1 MLWYL
6 LYPLRGTTEVPVL
19 APDHPLRL
27 LFSRYGT
34 WTARH
39 VKTVLPLSG
48 AVIFIFLYLFPFLYT
63 TDVSTITS
71 GVSHLP
77 HHVWTDARPLRD
89 GAVVEPDV
97 VMRSIWV
104 HGSYMGALER
114 PVLLG
119 ALELQDEIL
128 GPTTD
133 FNPRQPLGAQRVLP
147 DPGDTDLDRQQR
159 DAFHITNGLTDQSWF
174 FHSPLQY
181 WGGAAENIAADADI
195 ISTVNARRTQSTTV
209 NTTLRHSIVFSGKR
223 FEERRLVAADAL
235 VVTLIHLRDSP
246 VGRQWVRKAEAVTQ
260 AGSQHGKWQIIP
272 PDGKSTSSQ
281 LYNFQFQP
289 MSWSEWAILTLAY
302 SLTLANLLLRMS
314 KLRAVKSRLG
324 LMVTIF
330 VQIAASILSSFTVC
344 AIVKIDLSR
353 VPHYAYPLVILAISM
368 ENTFR
373 LINAVIMTS
382 STISV
387 SDRIGEAFGV
397 TAHIAVANRVQNSLI
412 LYGLSKVTSAG
423 VSAFCTFAA
432 VATLFD
438 FFYLA
443 TFFLSVLSVDVRQ
456 RELWELEKASLKRAK
471 SSNGELTKQ
480 PWIDGINPLRLG
492 ETAMSTRIAGTIV
505 LIGFVLIAQ
514 AHFTSEGRRQWLDQ
528 LFSLSWRAST
538 GTPRSS
544 LLIDINQARSPT
556 SWLRLQDHETAREVI
571 KVIKPRAHSYI
582 ARVYDPIIFVLKGS
596 NRTPDTKE
604 PRFLPAVYDFLHHQV
619 PRFIV
624 GLLTML
630 AALRLFTNHLIKDQL
645 KDGSGSNHPDDEPLL
660 SVRSLRGG
668 HSLDV
673 AMLRASPAGQVVS
686 VGLDRAIQVWDVR
699 SGSRSRVPSNPDVPS
714 ENPFPVLGM
723 ALDEKS
729 KWLALVSWRKV
740 FLWDTEEQRWAGLW
754 DVDLG
759 GHRPEAVFFVT
770 KAPAMGPTLVLVRR
784 NGMGLEI
791 QIESGEPRDFLICKT
806 PLVWAV
812 SFTEKGNAQQTPPI
826 AILTA
831 SRKNCIHLVRQQ
843 GKEWKSSEVKL
854 EGDPGAKD
862 IHSLLPI
869 SALSMYLI
877 GRSQSVDLVNLH
889 SSTIVHTFRTE
900 MMRPRTLKQISL
912 TRPQQP
918 GLASLT
924 LAYTGADT
932 GDLVIHTYTRE
943 ADNDT
948 IRTVSPAERRG
959 HNPWKQTTETTKHI
973 ANPGSWE
980 ALPTGSIVGVRR
992 IQPPPSST
1000 PITPLAPGPGFLR
1013 KRTTT
1018 SSSSTT
1024 TTANSNTN
1032 TNTNTNTNSTSETF
1046 AQHAQR
1052 WEAWVLNLDLNLNLQ
1067 TNPSPK
1073 SPLFETRPLDETDAR
1088 DADKAGDDNDEM
1100 MIMMTAAATATARQH
1115 LMISELGPM
1124 TRLGTMS
1131 VAVAMGDV
1139 VKVVSVGHEHFD
1151 EHGRG
1156 AGSLGL
1162 GMGMGDGMVQVV
1174 VPMGVG
1180 SRRKKVGGASARGG
1194 SGGGE
1199 RLGGGSS

>member
-27 LFSRYGT
+27 LFTRYGT

-63 TDVSTITS
+63 TDASTITS

-77 HHVWTDARPLRD
+77 HHVWTDARPLSD
-89 GAVVEPDV
+89 GSVLEPDV

-104 HGSYMGALER
+104 HGSYMRALE
-114 PVLLG
+114 PTVLLG

-133 FNPRQPLGAQRVLP
+133 FNPRQPPGAQRVML
-147 DPGDTDLDRQQR
+147 DPGDADLDRQQR
-159 DAFHITNGLTDQSWF
+159 DAFHIANGLTDQSWF

-181 WGGAAENIAADADI
+181 WGGAAANIAADSDI
-195 ISTVNARRTQSTTV
+195 ISTVNARKTQSTTV

-235 VVTLIHLRDSP
+235 VITLIHLRDSP
-246 VGRQWVRKAEAVTQ
+246 VGRQWVRRAEALAQ
-260 AGSQHGKWQIIP
+260 AGKQDGKWQIIP

-281 LYNFQFQP
+281 LYKFQFQP
-289 MSWSEWAILTLAY
+289 MSWSDWAILTLAY
-302 SLTLANLLLRMS
+302 SLTIANLLLRMS
-314 KLRAVKSRLG
+314 RLRAVKSRLG

-330 VQIAASILSSFTVC
+330 TQIAASMVSSFTVC
-344 AIVKIDLSR
+344 AIFKIDLSR

-397 TAHIAVANRVQNSLI
+397 TAHIAIVNRVQNSLI

-432 VATLFD
+432 IATLFD

-471 SSNGELTKQ
+471 SSNSELTRQ
-480 PWIDGINPLRLG
+480 PWIDGIYPLRLG

-528 LFSLSWRAST
+528 LFNLSWRAST
-538 GTPRSS
+538 STPKSS
-544 LLIDINQARSPT
+544 LLIDINQARNPT

-571 KVIKPRAHSYI
+571 KVIKPWAHSYI

-604 PRFLPAVYDFLHHQV
+604 PRLLPAVYDFLHHQI

-624 GLLTML
+624 WLLTML

-645 KDGSGSNHPDDEPLL
+645 KDGSRPDNPHDEPLL
-660 SVRSLRGG
+660 SIRSLSGG
-668 HSLDV
+668 HRLDV
-673 AMLRASPAGQVVS
+673 AMLRASPAGQLVS
-686 VGLDRAIQVWDVR
+686 VGLDRAIQVWDVL
-699 SGSRSRVPSNPDVPS
+699 SGSRSRVSSNPDVPFK
-714 ENPFPVLGM
+714 NPFPVLGM
-723 ALDEKS
+723 ALDDKS
-729 KWLALVSWRKV
+729 KWLALVSWQRV
-740 FLWDTEEQRWAGLW
+740 FLWDIEEQQWAGLW

-770 KAPAMGPTLVLVRR
+770 KAPAMAPTLVLVRR
-784 NGMGLEI
+784 NGVGLEI
-791 QIESGEPRDFLICKT
+791 QIANGEPRDFLICKT

-812 SFTEKGNAQQTPPI
+812 SFTEKCNAQQTTPLV
-826 AILTA
+826 ILTA
-831 SRKNCIHLVRQQ
+831 SRKSCIHLVRQQ
-843 GKEWKSSEVKL
+843 GKEWVSDEVKL
-854 EGDPGAKD
+854 EGGPGARD
-862 IHSLLPI
+862 IHCLLPI
-869 SALSMYLI
+869 PAVSMYLI
-877 GRSQSVDLVNLH
+877 GRSQSVDLVDLD
-889 SSTIVHTFRTE
+889 SSTVVHTFHTE

-924 LAYTGADT
+924 LAYTSAET
-932 GDLVIHTYTRE
+932 GDLVIHTYLPE
-943 ADNDT
+943 ADKAT
-948 IRTVSPAERRG
+948 IRTSSPAERRL
-959 HNPWKQTTETTKHI
+959 HSPWSHTRETIEHM

-980 ALPTGSIVGVRR
+980 TLPTGSLVGVRR
-992 IQPPPSST
+992 VQPPPSPSSPSSSST
-1000 PITPLAPGPGFLR
+1000 SHTPGTGLLR
-1013 KRTTT
+1013 KRTSTSPPTT
-1018 SSSSTT
+1018 PD
-1024 TTANSNTN
+1024 TN
-1032 TNTNTNTNSTSETF
+1032 NTSETG
-1046 AQHAQR
+1046 AQYRQG
-1052 WEAWVLNLDLNLNLQ
+1052 WEAWVLNLDLNLNLR
-1067 TNPSPK
+1067 TNPIRK
-1073 SPLFETRPLDETDAR
+1073 TPLFETRPLDETDR
-1088 DADKAGDDNDEM
+1088 DFEEADSRGLM
-1100 MIMMTAAATATARQH
+1100 MMTRQH

-1131 VAVAMGDV
+1131 VAVGMGDV
-1139 VKVVSVGHEHFD
+1139 IKVVSVGHEYFD
-1151 EHGRG
+1151 DRG
-1156 AGSLGL
+1156 SGPGSLGL
-1162 GMGMGDGMVQVV
+1162 GDGLVQV
-1174 VPMGVG
+1174 VPMGLG
-1180 SRRKKVGGASARGG
+1180 NRRKKVGGASGRAG
-1194 SGGGE
+1194 SGGGG
-1199 RLGGGSS
+1199 RGLSIP